1 MITDL
6 TLARACVDTYAPG
19 AVPTWNN
26 DEVHVFLTQQ
36 DGYAIIAFKGS
47 ASVQDWLQDFDAF
60 VIPGGFNHK
69 ELGLV
74 HAGFFDDVEDVFAD
88 ILKGLPSDPIAVTGH
103 SKGSAEC
110 LIFTAMLM
118 MATDRVIARATTF
131 GPPRPG
137 LLDGILAGV
146 PGADYCNGD
155 DPVCAVPPY
164 LKHAR
169 PVTMIDVPP
178 QADDPWGPLARH
190 HMALYL
196 DGVKAIGVPN
206 SAL

>member
-103 SKGSAEC
+103 SKGAAEA
-110 LIFTAMLM
+110 LILAALLTAS
-118 MATDRVIARATTF
+118 TDRVIARVSTF
-131 GPPRPG
+131 GTPRPG
-137 LLDGILAGV
+137 LLNGLLTGLAGN
-146 PGADYCNGD
+146 DYRNRS

-164 LKHAR
+164 LHHPRKM
-169 PVTMIDVPP
+169 VDINVPP
-178 QADDPWGPLARH
+178 LPDDPWGVLADH
-190 HMALYL
+190 HMSLYL
-196 DGVKAIGVPN
+196 AGMTAPVV
-206 SAL
+206 